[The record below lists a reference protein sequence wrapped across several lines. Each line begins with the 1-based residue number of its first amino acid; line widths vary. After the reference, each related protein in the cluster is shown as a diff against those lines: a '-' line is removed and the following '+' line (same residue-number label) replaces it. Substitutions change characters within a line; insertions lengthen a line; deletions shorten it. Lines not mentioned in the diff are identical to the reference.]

1 MEQSLKVTDSII
13 TGCLQH
19 AEALPGTTTSRQQLW
34 LWLETRVKR
43 KCRPARFPPDA
54 PNITSLTAVLFTQ
67 SLYLLGFCLSL
78 SFFHSDPWRKKT
90 QLYDGTQWWLMG
102 SAAGDSGQTE
112 IGGFWHL
119 GWVEACSLSPAVS
132 FRPSVFKFCTRHHFS
147 NEHLWTWV
155 NSSVGCEYFLF
166 AIGQKGLLSPGG
178 YHHFIWVDLIR
189 FLWCKEFYQNS
200 YKRELECVF
209 KLFGPGQKWLHRT
222 GWVTVESHAQKAFW
236 SDI

>member
-1 MEQSLKVTDSII
+1 MFTACGS
-13 TGCLQH
+13 
-19 AEALPGTTTSRQQLW
+19 
-34 LWLETRVKR
+34 
-43 KCRPARFPPDA
+43 PARDNHKQAATLAVAGNTSEEEMQAGQIPSRCTEYNLTDCCFVYTESLPAWGLFKSFFFPQWPLEKE
-54 PNITSLTAVLFTQ
+54 NTAVWWHTVMA
-67 SLYLLGFCLSL
+67 
-78 SFFHSDPWRKKT
+78 
-90 QLYDGTQWWLMG
+90 DGVR
-102 SAAGDSGQTE
+102 QTE
-112 IGGFWHL
+112 IDGFWHL

-155 NSSVGCEYFLF
+155 NSRVGCEYFLF

>member
-1 MEQSLKVTDSII
+1 MYAQCLLYVPHFLNAKCSIAGNSVAVSGDSSMEQSLKVTDSII
-13 TGCLQH
+13 TGCLQR

-67 SLYLLGFCLSL
+67 TLYLLGVCLSL

-119 GWVEACSLSPAVS
+119 GWVEACSPSPAVS
-132 FRPSVFKFCTRHHFS
+132 FQLSVFKFCTRHHFS

-155 NSSVGCEYFLF
+155 NSSVSSRVWILPVC
-166 AIGQKGLLSPGG
+166 
-178 YHHFIWVDLIR
+178 
-189 FLWCKEFYQNS
+189 
-200 YKRELECVF
+200 
-209 KLFGPGQKWLHRT
+209 HRT
-222 GWVTVESHAQKAFW
+222 KRPVVTWWVSWFHLSW
-236 SDI
+236 SDQIPLV